1 MITIAELPIDIWE
14 SIARAGLP
22 SLLMAMA
29 VWWLQKSN
37 RELVGALNSERSE
50 RLDAMEQHIVAC
62 DSDRKE
68 LRNMLLKHLEATH
81 ETLSIKCQ
89 TP

>member
-1 MITIAELPIDIWE
+1 MITLADMPAADIWE

-22 SLLMAMA
+22 ALLMALA
-29 VWWLQKSN
+29 VWWLQKTN

-62 DSDRKE
+62 DADRKE
-68 LRNMLLKHLEATH
+68 LRNMLLRHLGATQ
-81 ETLSIKCQ
+81 ETLSIK
-89 TP
+89 P